1 MKCERYN
8 PPFLPAV
15 TTTGGKQNWH
25 KLIGILSKL
34 PHVTF
39 VSVQAS
45 RNPHVASKNW
55 HFGTKVLTLHIAL
68 LHQLRHQQFDHEN
81 LNKPK
86 IQPVASL
93 VTVVLE
99 TSKDVTCC
107 KSASQQPP
115 C

>member
-1 MKCERYN
+1 MEWELYN
-8 PPFLPAV
+8 PPSLPPSL
-15 TTTGGKQNWH
+15 H

-34 PHVTF
+34 ARVTF

-45 RNPHVASKNW
+45 PEIRHVASKNL

-68 LHQLRHQQFDHEN
+68 PHQLRHQQFDHEN